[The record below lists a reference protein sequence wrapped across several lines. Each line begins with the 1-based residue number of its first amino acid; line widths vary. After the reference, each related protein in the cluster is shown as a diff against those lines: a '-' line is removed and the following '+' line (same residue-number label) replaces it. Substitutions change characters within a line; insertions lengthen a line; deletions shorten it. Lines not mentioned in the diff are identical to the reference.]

1 MLDHN
6 DSFNRIEPE
15 PVIVMDGLDAQN
27 NWASYMFTEIETTN
41 IKSKFE
47 FETEKLLFILKDMLG
62 QGYFMEKKLA
72 PK

>member
-1 MLDHN
+1 MLDNN

-27 NWASYMFTEIETTN
+27 NWASYMFTEIKTTKF
-41 IKSKFE
+41 KSKFE

-62 QGYFMEKKLA
+62 QGYFMEKSLA
-72 PK
+72 SK

>member
-62 QGYFMEKKLA
+62 QGYFTEKKLA